1 MGAEVLME
9 YIFMVMTIV
18 ASNVYSVEAAKVQ
31 MERESCMDLVEIY
44 NDDPL
49 HRQTFAVCMSVSK
62 GGQDG

>member
-1 MGAEVLME
+1 ME
-9 YIFMVMTIV
+9 YVFMVMTIV
-18 ASNVYSVEAAKVQ
+18 ASNVYSVEAAKVP
-31 MERESCMDLVEIY
+31 MEREACMDLVEIY